1 MFLGVP
7 KRFTKRMALKYLTT
21 SSLKTKSF
29 FLKKKWVCSRHFKSR
44 DYVTS
49 LAGRK
54 RTLKTTA
61 VPSVFFWKEGSP
73 VKRKSPK
80 KRSPVKRKNLARES
94 ETTTANAVNANTSST
109 LQFRRFLFQSFDLHV
124 FVTNSAL

>member
-21 SSLKTKSF
+21 SSLKTEL
-29 FLKKKWVCSRHFKSR
+29 FLKWIVAIRRDIGKEFRVTEHTRVCSRHFKSR

-61 VPSVFFWKEGSP
+61 VPSFFFGRKEGSP

-80 KRSPVKRKNLARES
+80 KRSPVKRKNLARE
-94 ETTTANAVNANTSST
+94 
-109 LQFRRFLFQSFDLHV
+109 
-124 FVTNSAL
+124 